1 MERPWRVFAA
11 SSIGKSHIDGSLPC
25 QDAYGSAFDNAHLV
39 AVVCDGAGS
48 ASKSD
53 IGARECADSLCQFLS
68 SVVGS
73 SSSCITP
80 SVIEQAIEV
89 ARAQLQLRADDIGLP
104 VRELACTVVG
114 VALFQDG
121 GCLFHIGDGM
131 AVVELAGD
139 STILSLPE
147 NGEYANETYFVTG
160 DDWYSHLRT
169 TSFSGTIRCISM
181 MSDGA
186 MPFAVNRGK
195 TSMFAPFI
203 DPVRSYLATVSE
215 VEGSEALLA
224 TLSDERT
231 WSITSDDKS
240 LLLILPS

>member
-11 SSIGKSHIDGSLPC
+11 SAIGKSHIDGGLSC
-25 QDAYGSAFDNAHLV
+25 QDAWGSAFDNTRLV

-53 IGARECADSLCQFLS
+53 AGARECADSICQFLTAVDS
-68 SVVGS
+68 S

-80 SVIEQAIEV
+80 PVIEQAIEA
-89 ARAQLQLRADDIGLP
+89 ARARLQWRADELGLP
-104 VRELACTVVG
+104 IRELACTVVG
-114 VALFQDG
+114 VVLFQDG
-121 GCLFHIGDGM
+121 GYLFHIGDGM
-131 AVVELAGD
+131 AVVELADD

-160 DDWYSHLRT
+160 DDWRPHLRA
-169 TSFSGTIRCISM
+169 TSFSGTVRCISL

-195 TSMFAPFI
+195 TGMFGPFI
-203 DPVRSYLATVSE
+203 DPVRSYLATISE
-215 VEGSEALLA
+215 AQGNEALLA

>member
-11 SSIGKSHIDGSLPC
+11 SSIGKSHIDGGLPC
-25 QDAYGSAFDNAHLV
+25 QDACGTAFENGRLV

-53 IGARECADSLCQFLS
+53 IGATECADSLCKFLS
-68 SVVGS
+68 AVVGS
-73 SSSCITP
+73 SSACITP
-80 SVIEQAIEV
+80 SVIEQAVEV
-89 ARAQLQLRADDIGLP
+89 ARAHLQLRADELGLP
-104 VRELACTVVG
+104 VRELACTAVG

-121 GCLFHIGDGM
+121 GCIFHIGDGM
-131 AVVELAGD
+131 AVVELGD
-139 STILSLPE
+139 ASTILSLPE
-147 NGEYANETYFVTG
+147 NGEYANETYFITG
-160 DDWYSHLRT
+160 DDWLPHLRT
-169 TSFSGTIRCISM
+169 TPFAGTIRCVSL

-195 TSMFAPFI
+195 TGMFGPFI

-215 VEGSEALLA
+215 AEGSEALLA

>member
-1 MERPWRVFAA
+1 MERSWRVFAA
-11 SSIGKSHIDGSLPC
+11 SSIGKSHIEGGLPC
-25 QDAYGSAFDNAHLV
+25 QDAYGLAFENERLV

-48 ASKSD
+48 ASQSD
-53 IGARECADSLCQFLS
+53 IGARECADSICKSLS
-68 SVVGS
+68 VVVGS
-73 SSSCITP
+73 SSLGVTP
-80 SVIEQAIEV
+80 SVIEQVIEA
-89 ARAQLQLRADDIGLP
+89 ARVHLQSRADELGLSS
-104 VRELACTVVG
+104 RELACTVVG
-114 VALFQDG
+114 VVLFQDG
-121 GCLFHIGDGM
+121 GHLFHIGDGM
-131 AVVELAGD
+131 AVVELADD

-147 NGEYANETYFVTG
+147 NGEYANETYFITG
-160 DDWYSHLRT
+160 DDWLPHLRI
-169 TSFSGTIRCISM
+169 TSFSGTIRCISL

-195 TSMFAPFI
+195 TGMFAPFI

-215 VEGSEALLA
+215 AEGSEALLA

>member
-1 MERPWRVFAA
+1 MVMPWRVFAA
-11 SSIGKSHIDGSLPC
+11 SAIGKSHIDSGLPC
-25 QDAYGSAFDNAHLV
+25 QDACGSAFDNERLV

-53 IGARECADSLCQFLS
+53 IGARECAESVCSFLS
-68 SVVGS
+68 AVVGS
-73 SSSCITP
+73 SSSCVTP

-89 ARAQLQLRADDIGLP
+89 ARGHLQLRADELGLP

-114 VALFQDG
+114 VVLFQDG
-121 GCLFHIGDGM
+121 GYLFHIGDGM
-131 AVVELAGD
+131 AAVELAD
-139 STILSLPE
+139 NSTILSLPE
-147 NGEYANETYFVTG
+147 NGEYANETYFITG
-160 DDWYSHLRT
+160 DDWLPHLRT
-169 TSFSGTIRCISM
+169 TPFAGTIRCVSL

-186 MPFAVNRGK
+186 MPFAVNREK
-195 TSMFAPFI
+195 TGMFGPFI

-215 VEGSEALLA
+215 AEGSEALLA

>member
-1 MERPWRVFAA
+1 MEKPWRVFAA
-11 SSIGKSHIDGSLPC
+11 SSIGKSHIDGGLPC
-25 QDAYGSAFDNAHLV
+25 QDAYGSSFDNGRLV

-48 ASKSD
+48 ANKSD
-53 IGARECADSLCQFLS
+53 IGARECADSICKFLS
-68 SVVGS
+68 GVVGS

-89 ARAQLQLRADDIGLP
+89 ARAHLQLCTYDIGVSL
-104 VRELACTVVG
+104 RELACTVVG
-114 VALFQDG
+114 VLLFQDG

-131 AVVELAGD
+131 AVIELADD
-139 STILSLPE
+139 SSTLSLPE

-160 DDWYSHLRT
+160 DDWRFHLRI
-169 TSFSGTIRCISM
+169 TSFSGTIRCISL

-195 TSMFAPFI
+195 TAMFGPFI
-203 DPVRSYLATVSE
+203 DPVRSFLATVDE
-215 VEGSEALLA
+215 AVGSEALLA
-224 TLSDERT
+224 TLADERT
-231 WSITSDDKS
+231 WSITNDDKS